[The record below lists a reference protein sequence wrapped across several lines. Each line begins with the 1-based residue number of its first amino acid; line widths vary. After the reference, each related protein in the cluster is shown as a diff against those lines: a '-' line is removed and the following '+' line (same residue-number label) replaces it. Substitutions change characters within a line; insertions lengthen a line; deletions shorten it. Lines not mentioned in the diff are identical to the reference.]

1 MSRFVTL
8 TIGHAAA
15 GETLINALSGLGEKK
30 RVIKSLTFSHVAY
43 SGGGSVFTD
52 LPLSQLRAY
61 KNQDQVC
68 SVGFGSFNW
77 AVFSN
82 VPYISDAKPIL
93 LDLPLEKG
101 DGFKVGFFNATAAQF
116 GNILMEYEDKE

>member
-1 MSRFVTL
+1 MSRYVTL
-8 TIGHAAA
+8 AIGHAAA
-15 GETLINALSGLGEKK
+15 GETLVNALAGLGEKK

-43 SGGGSVFTD
+43 SGGGFVFTD

-61 KNQDQVC
+61 KNQDQVA

-82 VPYISDAKPIL
+82 CPYISDSKPIL
-93 LDLPLEKG
+93 LDTVLEKG
-101 DGFKVGFFNATAAQF
+101 DGFKVGFFNASAAQF
-116 GNILMEYEDKE
+116 GNIVMEYEDKE